1 MKLTEKEILES
12 FAFYFG
18 STLSAETYKDGAVLL
33 AKDLLKKAGME
44 DFKTMKEITEKVFKT
59 PEDEE
64 FERITIEM
72 EQRDAQ
78 GWRKRQVE
86 ALKTAEE
93 AFAAWEGVKHE
104 PNQHD
109 VQKQA
114 FKAGWAAA
122 MKSRWSEKND

>member
-1 MKLTEKEILES
+1 M
-12 FAFYFG
+12 
-18 STLSAETYKDGAVLL
+18 D
-33 AKDLLKKAGME
+33 

-64 FERITIEM
+64 FERIMIEM

-114 FKAGWAAA
+114 FKAGWDAA